1 MASAVDLSGMVLFV
15 KIVECGSLSAAG
27 RLLGLPKAT
36 ISRQLALM
44 EHRMGAPLL
53 RRSTR
58 AISLTDT
65 GRRYFERVRPIVRDA
80 ELAQA
85 EALAEHAIPSGT
97 LKIAAPVA
105 YAQHVLAP
113 KLFTFQQRYPA
124 VRLNLQLSDELV
136 NVVASGF
143 DLVVRL
149 GRLDDSDLLSR
160 QLERIDM
167 RLVASPDYLKRAG
180 TPRTVAE
187 LANHRGILTRI
198 DLDHW
203 TIDNQP
209 VRVLWHI
216 CTGNMLVTYDAV
228 CAGLGI
234 AIVPGFMADA
244 LIAKGRLVR
253 ILPKSRFDQL
263 EVTALQARSVT
274 PSAAVKALLN
284 HLTSKESVHARRHL
298 KG

>member
-1 MASAVDLSGMVLFV
+1 MALFV

-44 EHRMGAPLL
+44 EHRMGPPLL

-65 GRRYFERVRPIVRDA
+65 GWRYFERVRPIVRDT

-85 EALAEHAIPSGT
+85 EALAEHATPSGT

-105 YAQHVLAP
+105 YGQHVLAP
-113 KLFTFQQRYPA
+113 KLFAFQQRYSA
-124 VRLNLQLSDELV
+124 VRLNLHLSDELV
-136 NVVASGF
+136 NVVAGGF
-143 DLVVRL
+143 DLVIRL
-149 GRLDDSDLLSR
+149 GRLDDSELVSR
-160 QLERIDM
+160 QLGRMDM
-167 RLVASPDYLKRAG
+167 RLVASRDYLERAG
-180 TPRTVAE
+180 TPRTTAE
-187 LANHRGILTRI
+187 LANHRGILTRT

-203 TIDNQP
+203 TIDSQS

-216 CTGNMLVTYDAV
+216 CTGNMLVTHDAV

-234 AIVPGFMADA
+234 AMVPGFLADA
-244 LIAKGRLVR
+244 AITQGRLVR
-253 ILPKSRFDQL
+253 ILPKSRLDQL
-263 EVTALQARSVT
+263 EATALQAR
-274 PSAAVKALLN
+274 
-284 HLTSKESVHARRHL
+284 
-298 KG
+298 